1 MQQERPMRVTTPL
14 APDTLLLERLEV
26 RDTVSKQ
33 FEIDLRL
40 LSEDGTIDAKRLL
53 RQPMTVTVMTRSGDE
68 RHFHG
73 LVRRFTQ
80 LGRNPGGLV
89 SYRTELVPATWF
101 LSLSSDCRIYQQQS
115 VVDIVKAVFR
125 ETGIKDV
132 KYATTGT
139 YQPREYC
146 VQYRETHLDFVSRL
160 LEEEG
165 IFYFFEHQDDKH
177 TLVLAD
183 APSAVKPGVTP
194 KLKVHVDTAF
204 STEDYITELEVESEV
219 VAGRVTLVD
228 YNETITKSLEGSV
241 GAAAGSSA
249 RLLQFD
255 YPGKFVAKGEGDRL
269 ARVRLEEA
277 EAFGSVINGTTT
289 SPSLSAGQK
298 LDVSDF
304 YRGEFNGSYH
314 ILATT
319 HTAEEGSYRS
329 GSDAAFTYMV
339 SFQAIPHAVPFR
351 PPRITPRSV
360 VHGTQTAVVVGPA
373 GEEIYADK
381 FGRVKVQ
388 FFWDRVGKKDEKS
401 SCWVRVA
408 STWAGKQWG
417 AVHLPRVGQE
427 VVVDFLEGDPDR
439 PIIVG
444 SVYNSELM
452 PPYALPDN
460 MSQSGVKTRS
470 TKQGTPEHFNE
481 LRFEDKKDAEVILLH
496 AQKDLTVEV
505 ENDATRTVGNDE
517 TIAIKR
523 NRTAVVE
530 KDETANIK
538 GNRTRLVEKD
548 ETVTV
553 KGNQSVT
560 VKEGNSSLKVSMGKL
575 DTSVDQGNV
584 TLKAGMG
591 SIKYEA
597 MQAIEIKVGSS
608 SIKIDQSGVTIKGV
622 KVMVQGEAVT
632 EVKAPMTTV
641 KADGI
646 LTMKGSMTMIN

>member
-1 MQQERPMRVTTPL
+1 MWVTTPL
-14 APDTLLLERLEV
+14 ALDTLLLERLEV

-40 LSEDGTIDAKRLL
+40 LSEDGAIDAKKLL
-53 RQPMTVTVMTRSGDE
+53 RQPMTVTVMTRSGE
-68 RHFHG
+68 KRHFHG

-89 SYRTELVPATWF
+89 SYRAELVPATWF
-101 LSLSSDCRIYQQQS
+101 LSLSSDCRIYQEKS
-115 VVDIVKAVFR
+115 VLDIVKAVFR
-125 ETGIKDV
+125 ETGITDV

-165 IFYFFEHQDDKH
+165 IFYFFEHQSGKH
-177 TLVLAD
+177 TLVIAD

-194 KLKVHVDTAF
+194 KLKVHADTAL
-204 STEDYITELEVESEV
+204 STEDYITHLEAESEV
-219 VAGRVTLVD
+219 VAGKVTLVD
-228 YNETITKSLEGSV
+228 YNDTITKSLEGSV
-241 GAAAGSSA
+241 GSPAGSSA
-249 RLLQFD
+249 NLLQFD
-255 YPGKFVAKGEGDRL
+255 YPGKFAAKGEGDRL
-269 ARVRLEEA
+269 ARLRLEEA
-277 EAFGSVINGTTT
+277 EAFGRVINCATT
-289 SPSLSAGQK
+289 SPSVGSGQK
-298 LDVSDF
+298 LDIGDF
-304 YRGEFNGSYH
+304 YRGDFNGSYH
-314 ILATT
+314 ILSST
-319 HTAEEGSYRS
+319 HSAEEGGYRS
-329 GSDAAFTYMV
+329 GSDGAFTYSA

-360 VHGTQTAVVVGPA
+360 VQGTQTAVVVGPA

-388 FFWDRVGKKDEKS
+388 FFWDRLGKKDEKS

-417 AVHLPRVGQE
+417 AVHLPRIGQE
-427 VVVDFLEGDPDR
+427 VVIDFLEGDPDR
-439 PIIVG
+439 PIVVG
-444 SVYNSELM
+444 SVFNSEQM

-470 TKQGTPEHFNE
+470 TKQGTTEHYNE

-496 AQKDLTVEV
+496 AQKDLMVEV
-505 ENDATRTVGNDE
+505 ENDETRTVARDE
-517 TIAIKR
+517 TLSVSR
-523 NRTAVVE
+523 NRTRLVE
-530 KDETANIK
+530 KDETITVK
-538 GNRTRLVEKD
+538 ENRTKLVEKD

-553 KGNQSVT
+553 KGNHSVT
-560 VKEGNSSLKVSMGKL
+560 IKEGNSSLKVSMGKL
-575 DTSVDQGNV
+575 DTSVDQGNI

-597 MQAIEIKVGSS
+597 MQAIEIKVGAS
-608 SIKIDQSGVTIKGV
+608 SIKIDQSGITIKGV
-622 KVMVQGEAVT
+622 KVTVQGDAMT
-632 EVKAPMTTV
+632 EVKAPMTSV

>member
-1 MQQERPMRVTTPL
+1 MRVTTPL

-40 LSEDGTIDAKRLL
+40 LSEDGTIDAKKLL
-53 RQPMTVTVMTRSGDE
+53 RQPMTVTVMTRAGDK
-68 RHFHG
+68 RFFNG
-73 LVRRFTQ
+73 FVRRFTQ
-80 LGRNPGGLV
+80 LGRHPGGLV
-89 SYRTELVPATWF
+89 SYRAELVPATWF
-101 LSLSSDCRIYQQQS
+101 LSLSSDCRIYQQKT
-115 VVDIVKAVFR
+115 VVDIVKAVFAD
-125 ETGIKDV
+125 TGITDV
-132 KYATTGT
+132 KYALTGT

-160 LEEEG
+160 MEEEG
-165 IFYFFEHQDDKH
+165 IFYFFEHQDGKH
-177 TLVLAD
+177 FLVLAD

-194 KLKVHVDTAF
+194 KLKVHSDNPL
-204 STEDYITELEVESEV
+204 SDDDYITDLEVESEV
-219 VAGRVTLVD
+219 VAGKVTLLD
-228 YNETITKSLEGSV
+228 YNDTITKSLEGSV
-241 GAAAGSSA
+241 GSPAGSSA
-249 RLLQFD
+249 NLLQFD
-255 YPGKFVAKGEGDRL
+255 YPGKFAAKGEGDRL
-269 ARVRLEEA
+269 ARLRLEEA
-277 EAFGSVINGTTT
+277 EAFGKVIHCATT
-289 SPSLSAGQK
+289 SPSVGSGQK
-298 LDVSDF
+298 LDIADF
-304 YRGEFNGSYH
+304 YRNDINGSYH
-314 ILATT
+314 ILSST
-319 HTAEEGSYRS
+319 HSAEEGAYRS
-329 GSDAAFTYMV
+329 GHGGQFTYV
-339 SFQAIPHAVPFR
+339 ASFQAIPHAVPFR

-360 VHGTQTAVVVGPA
+360 VHGTQTAVVVGRA
-373 GEEIYADK
+373 GDEIYADK

-417 AVHLPRVGQE
+417 AVSLPRVGQE

-444 SVYNSELM
+444 SVYNSEQM

-470 TKQGTPEHFNE
+470 TKQGTTEHFNE
-481 LRFEDKKDAEVILLH
+481 LRFEDKLDSEMIFLH
-496 AQKDLTVEV
+496 AQKDLTTEV
-505 ENDATRTVGNDE
+505 ENDATHTVGNNE
-517 TIAIKR
+517 TVAIKGNR
-523 NRTAVVE
+523 TALVEKDEEVTVKMNRTAVVE
-530 KDETANIK
+530 KDETM
-538 GNRTRLVEKD
+538 
-548 ETVTV
+548 TV

-560 VKEGNSSLKVSMGKL
+560 IKEGNSSFKVSQGKL

-597 MQAIEIKVGSS
+597 MQAIEIKVGPS